1 MTGSSNVQTPLEGY
15 KNHEQIPPRE
25 QNQAPITDP
34 KEMETYELPDKEFKT
49 ILLKK
54 LSEHKRTQIDN

>member
-1 MTGSSNVQTPLEGY
+1 MEGY
-15 KNHEQIPPRE
+15 KDHEQIPPRE

-34 KEMETYELPDKEFKT
+34 KEMESYELPDKEFK
-49 ILLKK
+49 IIILKK